1 MGNKINLELSNKET
15 RQKERKKNKI
25 SSLDNPNKNELL
37 KQMVNFKI
45 RKKLTG
51 NRLMVSKIETR

>member
-1 MGNKINLELSNKET
+1 MGNKINLELSNTET
-15 RQKERKKNKI
+15 RQKARKKNKI